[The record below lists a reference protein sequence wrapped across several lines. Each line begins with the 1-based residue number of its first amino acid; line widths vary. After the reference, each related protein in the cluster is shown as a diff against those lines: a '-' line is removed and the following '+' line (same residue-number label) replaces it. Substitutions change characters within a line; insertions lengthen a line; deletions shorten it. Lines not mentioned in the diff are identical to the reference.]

1 MPLSED
7 EQRILQEMEQTL
19 REHDREFVAR
29 VDHSSHRLDAAKGAR
44 WSVVGAIAGFILLL
58 STFRF
63 SVALGTAGFLLMLV
77 STLVFAQHLRQAPS
91 TPSGAPRRLRSRGIG
106 DDWSEMRRRMQ
117 SRFGHR
123 D

>member
-1 MPLSED
+1 
-7 EQRILQEMEQTL
+7 
-19 REHDREFVAR
+19 
-29 VDHSSHRLDAAKGAR
+29 
-44 WSVVGAIAGFILLL
+44 VVGAIAGFILLL